1 MSYTIQGKITEIKD
15 EQIITPSFKKREFV
29 ITTNEQYPQDVLL
42 EFTQDK
48 CDELNKANIGQ
59 EVKVDFNLRGRKWV
73 NPDGESKYFNTLQAW
88 RIGSV
93 GMVDTFTNDG
103 DYEFPMWLKSNPVA
117 LKLIEVFGLSTS

>member
-29 ITTNEQYPQDVLL
+29 VTTNEQYPQDVLL

-59 EVKVDFNLRGRKWV
+59 EVKVEFNLRGRKWV

-93 GMVDTFTNDG
+93 GMVDNFE
-103 DYEFPMWLKSNPVA
+103 YLPM
-117 LKLIEVFGLSTS
+117 

>member
-29 ITTNEQYPQDVLL
+29 VTTNEQYPQDVLL

-59 EVKVDFNLRGRKWV
+59 EVKVEFNLRGRKWV

-93 GMVDTFTNDG
+93 GMVDNFD
-103 DYEFPMWLKSNPVA
+103 DYPM
-117 LKLIEVFGLSTS
+117 

>member
-29 ITTNEQYPQDVLL
+29 VTTNEQYPQDVLL

-59 EVKVDFNLRGRKWV
+59 DVKVEFNLRGRKWV

-93 GMVDTFTNDG
+93 GMVDTFTNDF
-103 DYEFPMWLKSNPVA
+103 DDEFPM
-117 LKLIEVFGLSTS
+117 

>member
-29 ITTNEQYPQDVLL
+29 VTTNEQYPQDVLL

-93 GMVDTFTNDG
+93 GMVDNFD
-103 DYEFPMWLKSNPVA
+103 DLPMWLKSNKTI

>member
-29 ITTNEQYPQDVLL
+29 VTTNEQYPQDVLL

-59 EVKVDFNLRGRKWV
+59 EVKVEFNLRGRKWV

-88 RIGSV
+88 RISSV
-93 GMVDTFTNDG
+93 GMVDNFD
-103 DYEFPMWLKSNPVA
+103 DLPM
-117 LKLIEVFGLSTS
+117 

>member
-73 NPDGESKYFNTLQAW
+73 NPDGESKYCNTLQAW

-103 DYEFPMWLKSNPVA
+103 DYEFPM
-117 LKLIEVFGLSTS
+117 

>member
-29 ITTNEQYPQDVLL
+29 VTTNEQYPQDVLL

-48 CDELNKANIGQ
+48 CDELKKANIGQ
-59 EVKVDFNLRGRKWV
+59 EVKVEFNLRGRKWV

-93 GMVDTFTNDG
+93 GMVDNFEDL
-103 DYEFPMWLKSNPVA
+103 PM
-117 LKLIEVFGLSTS
+117 

>member
-29 ITTNEQYPQDVLL
+29 VTTNEQYPQDVLL

-48 CDELNKANIGQ
+48 CDELNTANIGQ
-59 EVKVDFNLRGRKWV
+59 EVKVEFNLRGRKWV

-93 GMVDTFTNDG
+93 GMVDNFEDL
-103 DYEFPMWLKSNPVA
+103 PM
-117 LKLIEVFGLSTS
+117 

>member
-29 ITTNEQYPQDVLL
+29 VTTNEQYPQDVLL

-59 EVKVDFNLRGRKWV
+59 EVKVEFNLRGRKWV

-93 GMVDTFTNDG
+93 GMVDSFD
-103 DYEFPMWLKSNPVA
+103 DLPMWLKSNKTI

>member
-15 EQIITPSFKKREFV
+15 EQLITASFKKREFV
-29 ITTNEQYPQDVLL
+29 ITTQEQYPQEVLL

-59 EVKVDFNLRGRKWV
+59 EVKVEFNLRGRKWV
-73 NPDGESKYFNTLQAW
+73 NPEGESKYFNTLQAW

-93 GMVDTFTNDG
+93 GMVDNFTNDY
-103 DYEFPMWLKSNPVA
+103 DDDLPM
-117 LKLIEVFGLSTS
+117 

>member
-15 EQIITPSFKKREFV
+15 EQIITASFKKREFV
-29 ITTNEQYPQDVLL
+29 ITTQEQYPQEVLL

-59 EVKVDFNLRGRKWV
+59 EVKVEFNLRGRKWV

-93 GMVDTFTNDG
+93 GMVDNFD
-103 DYEFPMWLKSNPVA
+103 DLPM
-117 LKLIEVFGLSTS
+117 

>member
-29 ITTNEQYPQDVLL
+29 VTTNEQYPQDVLL

-93 GMVDTFTNDG
+93 GMVDNFEDS
-103 DYEFPMWLKSNPVA
+103 PM
-117 LKLIEVFGLSTS
+117 

>member
-29 ITTNEQYPQDVLL
+29 VTTNEQYPQDVLL

-93 GMVDTFTNDG
+93 GMVDNFEDL
-103 DYEFPMWLKSNPVA
+103 PMWLKSNKTI

>member
-29 ITTNEQYPQDVLL
+29 VTTNEQYPQDVLL

-59 EVKVDFNLRGRKWV
+59 EVKVEFNLRGRKWV

-88 RIGSV
+88 RISSV
-93 GMVDTFTNDG
+93 GMVDNFEDL
-103 DYEFPMWLKSNPVA
+103 PMWLKSNKTI

>member
-29 ITTNEQYPQDVLL
+29 VTTNEQYPQDVLL

-48 CDELNKANIGQ
+48 CYELNKANIGQ
-59 EVKVDFNLRGRKWV
+59 EVKVEFNLRGRKWV

-93 GMVDTFTNDG
+93 GMVDNFEDL
-103 DYEFPMWLKSNPVA
+103 PM
-117 LKLIEVFGLSTS
+117 

>member
-29 ITTNEQYPQDVLL
+29 VTTNEQYPQDVLL

-93 GMVDTFTNDG
+93 GMVDNFD
-103 DYEFPMWLKSNPVA
+103 DYPMWLKSNDRMLDKIEL
-117 LKLIEVFGLSTS
+117 LKKLLEK

>member
-29 ITTNEQYPQDVLL
+29 VTTNEQYPQDVLL

-59 EVKVDFNLRGRKWV
+59 EVKVEFNLRGRKWV

-93 GMVDTFTNDG
+93 GMVDNFD
-103 DYEFPMWLKSNPVA
+103 DYHM
-117 LKLIEVFGLSTS
+117 

>member
-29 ITTNEQYPQDVLL
+29 VTTNEQYPQDVLL

-59 EVKVDFNLRGRKWV
+59 EVKVEFNLRGRKWV

-93 GMVDTFTNDG
+93 GMVDNFD
-103 DYEFPMWLKSNPVA
+103 DLPMWLKSNKTI

>member
-29 ITTNEQYPQDVLL
+29 VTTNEQYPQDVLL

-59 EVKVDFNLRGRKWV
+59 EVKVEFNLRGRKWV
-73 NPDGESKYFNTLQAW
+73 NPDGESK
-88 RIGSV
+88 
-93 GMVDTFTNDG
+93 
-103 DYEFPMWLKSNPVA
+103 
-117 LKLIEVFGLSTS
+117 